1 MLSMEMYLKQKSCF
15 YEKDFFCMLLIKKNF
30 SEIDVLCRK
39 KYTEKNLLL
48 RLTQKGDFFR

>member
-1 MLSMEMYLKQKSCF
+1 
-15 YEKDFFCMLLIKKNF
+15 MLLIKKNF

>member
-1 MLSMEMYLKQKSCF
+1 MLSMETYLKQKSCF

-39 KYTEKNLLL
+39 KYKKSPSATVA
-48 RLTQKGDFFR
+48 KGRFF